1 MARSLNKVMII
12 GILGRDPE
20 MRFTPNGQS
29 VSSFSIACDRS
40 WLSPEGERRVD
51 TDWFNVV
58 VWGDLAETVK
68 KTLYKGCLTYVEG
81 RLQTRVWTDNQGNQH
96 KSVEIVAQEVMQ
108 LNG

>member
-40 WLSPEGERRVD
+40 WLSPDGERRVE

-68 KTLYKGCLTYVEG
+68 QTLYKGCLTYVEG
-81 RLQTRVWTDNQGNQH
+81 RLQSRVWKDNQGNQRR
-96 KSVEIVAQEVMQ
+96 SVEIVAQDIML
-108 LNG
+108 LND

>member
-12 GILGRDPE
+12 GIVGRDPE

-29 VSSFSIACDRS
+29 VSSFSIACDRF
-40 WLSPEGERRVD
+40 WHSPQGERQVD

-68 KTLYKGCLTYVEG
+68 QSLYKGCLAYVEG
-81 RLQTRVWTDNQGNQH
+81 GLQTRVWKDDEGSQH
-96 KSVEIVAQEVMQ
+96 RRVEIVAQEIM
-108 LNG
+108 LLSE